1 MPISRAKIKISP
13 IPSND
18 KDAEQLELS
27 YVADGYG
34 KWCNHLDNSLE
45 VSHWVKNTLTIRP
58 SNPSPSVFTQVK

>member
-1 MPISRAKIKISP
+1 MPISRAKIKILT

-27 YVADGYG
+27 YVADGYA

-45 VSHWVKNTLTIRP
+45 VSH
-58 SNPSPSVFTQVK
+58 